1 MTAKLE
7 LVHTQLGFD
16 LLVDPGDYVS
26 ILLIRD
32 GIYEAPETD
41 LVTRLVRAGD
51 TCIDAGCHFGYY
63 SCFAAQL
70 VGEKGRVYSFDANP
84 QACQSTRRNLA
95 LNGSYAAEVI
105 QAALADQSGN
115 RPFYI
120 STDDQTGLSSLG
132 PIPICKETISVP
144 CLRLE
149 TFLDERRVDS
159 VRLLKLDVEGSEEI
173 VLRGLGHYLPDHVI
187 DFILV
192 ECFDERLQLLN
203 TSTETIAGI
212 LKSAGYTCWEFGA
225 ENPAGWSKPSE
236 VRSSGDCNYLF
247 SSPAVSEKMPKF
259 SLAVAL
265 GWTQSQRNQVL
276 SERNQR
282 QYQSDRLQDQR
293 DRLQDQRDR
302 LQDQRDRL
310 QDQSDRLQ
318 DQRDRLVT
326 DNTAL
331 KQNVEKLQDDND
343 WLLDSIKTHEQ
354 ESARLAAETARL
366 AAEIARLDSEKGQLQ
381 TTWEA
386 VQNSASWRLLNK
398 WREVRDRLLPPNSFQ
413 AKLYDSV
420 IGPLRGSPPGEIRTE
435 RGPAR
440 LGGVQV
446 ARVEVNEPSTWV
458 RRLAEKWQEIP
469 TTPMGRGS
477 SIEQLRLSDG
487 EFLSWWE
494 GLEREILSHPE
505 GYWVVEVYRDFVR
518 GKKLIEVGPGT
529 GIIGVQFLREGAQI
543 TFMDVAEPNLKLVE
557 RVCRLKG
564 IEGASFLQI
573 REFSDPLKVS
583 DDYDAVFARG
593 SLHHTPAEVAKP
605 EFEALASRIKVGGRF
620 LALTYPKERWARDG
634 SRPFSEWGKNTDGDT
649 TPWAEWYDTEKLLA
663 QLSPYRFRT
672 LMAFNLHDN
681 VFNWF
686 DLQRIR

>member
-1 MTAKLE
+1 MSTAHPRQTAMTAKLE

-16 LLVDPGDYVS
+16 LLIDPGDYVS

-41 LVTRLVRAGD
+41 LVTRIVRAGD

-63 SCFAAQL
+63 SCFAAQM

-95 LNGSYAAEVI
+95 LTGSYSAEVI
-105 QAALADQSGN
+105 QAALADQNGS

-132 PIPICKETISVP
+132 SIATFKQTISVP

-149 TFLDERRVDS
+149 AFLDEKRVNRI
-159 VRLLKLDVEGSEEI
+159 RLLKLDVEGAEEI

-212 LKSAGYTCWEFGA
+212 LKSAGYTCWEFGT
-225 ENPAGWSKPSE
+225 ENPAGWSKASE
-236 VRSSGDCNYLF
+236 VRSRGDCNYLF

-259 SLAVAL
+259 SLATAL
-265 GWTQSQRNQVL
+265 AWTQAQRNQVL

-293 DRLQDQRDR
+293 DQL
-302 LQDQRDRL
+302 L
-310 QDQSDRLQ
+310 SE
-318 DQRDRLVT
+318 
-326 DNTAL
+326 NTTL
-331 KQNVEKLQDDND
+331 KQNVEKLQDDTD
-343 WLLDSIKTHEQ
+343 WLLSSIKTHEEQ
-354 ESARLAAETARL
+354 AAQLVAEKQVLEAAQRKLETL
-366 AAEIARLDSEKGQLQ
+366 WNSVE
-381 TTWEA
+381 
-386 VQNSASWRLLNK
+386 NSASWRVLNK
-398 WREVRDRLLPPNSFQ
+398 WRRVRDRLVPANSLRSR
-413 AKLYDSV
+413 LYDSV
-420 IGPLRGSPPGEIRTE
+420 IEPLRGRPRSETRTE
-435 RGPAR
+435 RETPR

-446 ARVEVNEPSTWV
+446 ATVEVNNPSTWI
-458 RRLAEKWQEIP
+458 RRLAEKWHEIP

-477 SIEQLRLSDG
+477 SIEQLRLPDA
-487 EFLSWWE
+487 EFLSWWD
-494 GLEREILSHPE
+494 GLEREILSQHE
-505 GYWVVEVYRDFVR
+505 VYWVVEVYRDFVR

-543 TFMDVAEPNLKLVE
+543 TFMDVAESNLKLVE

-593 SLHHTPAEVAKP
+593 SLHHTPANVAKP
-605 EFEALASRIKVGGRF
+605 EFEALASRIKIGGRF
-620 LALTYPKERWARDG
+620 LALTYPKERWAMQG
-634 SRPFSEWGKNTDGDT
+634 SKPFSEWGKSTDGEA
-649 TPWAEWYDTEKLLA
+649 TPWAEWYDTEKLLT

-681 VFNWF
+681 IFNWF
-686 DLQRIR
+686 DLQRIG